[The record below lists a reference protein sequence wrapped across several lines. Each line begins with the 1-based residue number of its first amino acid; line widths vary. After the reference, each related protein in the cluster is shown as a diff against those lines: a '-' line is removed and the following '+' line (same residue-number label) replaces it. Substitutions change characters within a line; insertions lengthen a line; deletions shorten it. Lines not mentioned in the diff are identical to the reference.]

1 MDMDFSDF
9 PRITRLPY
17 YVFNIVNEIKMKA
30 RREGEDIIDLG
41 MGNPDQPT
49 PHHIVNKL
57 IEAVQNGKNHRY
69 SVSRGIYKLRAAISD
84 WYKRKYDVYIDP
96 EAEAIVT
103 LGAKEGIAHLV
114 LAMMDKGDVAIVP
127 GPAYPIHPYSVIIA
141 GGDVRAIPLSTDQL
155 FFDELL
161 KAIKNN
167 WPKPK
172 LLIISFPH
180 NPTTAVVDRDFFAK
194 VVNFAK
200 ENKLYIIHDLA
211 YADVVFD
218 EYRAPSILEISGA
231 KDIAV
236 EFFTLSKS
244 YNMPGWRVGFAVGNQ
259 KMIYALS
266 RIKSYLDYGMFQPVQ
281 IASIAALNGPYEPV
295 VEIVNLY
302 KKRRN
307 ALVEGLDRIG
317 WHIDKPKATMFVW
330 AAIPEQFKKLGS
342 LEFSKLLLSEG
353 KVAVSPGIGFGD
365 YGEGYLRFSLIENEE
380 RIQQAVRGIRKVINK

>member
-17 YVFNIVNEIKMKA
+17 YVFNIVNELKMKA
-30 RREGEDIIDLG
+30 RREGEDIVDLG

-49 PHHIVNKL
+49 PHHIVDKL
-57 IEAVQNGKNHRY
+57 IEAAQNGKNHRY
-69 SVSRGIYKLRAAISD
+69 SVSRGIYKLRVAISD
-84 WYKRKYDVYIDP
+84 WYKRRYDVYVDP
-96 EAEAIVT
+96 ETESIVT

-114 LAMMDKGDVAIVP
+114 LAMIDKGDVAIVP

-141 GGDVRAIPLSTDQL
+141 GGDVRAIPLSTDAL
-155 FFDELL
+155 FFEELE

-172 LLIISFPH
+172 LLILSFPH

-194 VVNFAK
+194 VVSFAK
-200 ENKLYIIHDLA
+200 ENKLYVIHDLA
-211 YADVVFD
+211 YADLVFD
-218 EYRAPSILEISGA
+218 GYSAPSILEIPGA

-266 RIKSYLDYGMFQPVQ
+266 RIKSYLDYGMFQPIQ
-281 IASIAALNGPYEPV
+281 IAAITALNGPGEPV
-295 VEIVNLY
+295 LEIANLY
-302 KKRRN
+302 KKRRD
-307 ALVEGLDRIG
+307 ALIDGLDRIG
-317 WHIDKPKATMFVW
+317 WHIEKPKATMFVW
-330 AAIPEQFKKLGS
+330 AGIPEQFKNLGS
-342 LEFSKLLLSEG
+342 LEFTKLLLSEG

-380 RIQQAVRGIRKVINK
+380 RTQQAIRGIKRVLHR

>member
-1 MDMDFSDF
+1 MEMDFSDF

-17 YVFNIVNEIKMKA
+17 YVFNIVNELKMKA

-49 PHHIVNKL
+49 PHHIVDKL
-57 IEAVQNGKNHRY
+57 VEAAQNGRNHRY
-69 SVSRGIYKLRAAISD
+69 SVSRGIYKLRIAICD
-84 WYKRKYDVYIDP
+84 WYKRRYDVYIDP

-114 LAMMDKGDVAIVP
+114 LAMMDKGDIAIVP
-127 GPAYPIHPYSVIIA
+127 GPAYPIHPYSVIIS
-141 GGDVRAIPLSTDQL
+141 GGDVIAIPLSTDQT
-155 FFDELL
+155 FFEELE
-161 KAIKNN
+161 KAVKNY

-180 NPTTAVVDRDFFAK
+180 NPTTAVVDREFFAK
-194 VVNFAK
+194 VVNFAR
-200 ENKLYIIHDLA
+200 ENRLYVIHDLA
-211 YADVVFD
+211 YADLVFD
-218 EYRAPSILEISGA
+218 GYKAPSILEIAGA

-266 RIKSYLDYGMFQPVQ
+266 RIKSYLDYGMFQPIQ
-281 IASIAALNGPYEPV
+281 ISAITALNGPYEPV
-295 VEIVNLY
+295 LEIANLY
-302 KKRRN
+302 RSRRN
-307 ALVEGLDRIG
+307 TLIDGLDRVG
-317 WHIDKPKATMFVW
+317 WHIEKPRATMFVW
-330 AAIPEQFKKLGS
+330 AGIPEQFKKPGS
-342 LEFSKLLLSEG
+342 LEFTKLLLSEG

-365 YGEGYLRFSLIENEE
+365 YGEGCVRFSLIENEE
-380 RIQQAVRGIRKVINK
+380 RIQQAVRGIRRVLHK

>member
-17 YVFNIVNEIKMKA
+17 YVFNIVNELKMKA
-30 RREGEDIIDLG
+30 RREGEDIVDLG

-49 PHHIVNKL
+49 PHHIVDKL
-57 IEAVQNGKNHRY
+57 IEAAQNGKNHRY
-69 SVSRGIYKLRAAISD
+69 SVSRGIYKLRVAISD
-84 WYKRKYDVYIDP
+84 WYKRRYDVYVDP
-96 EAEAIVT
+96 ETESIVT

-114 LAMMDKGDVAIVP
+114 LAMIDKGDVAIVP

-141 GGDVRAIPLSTDQL
+141 GGDVRAIPLSTDAL
-155 FFDELL
+155 FFEELE

-172 LLIISFPH
+172 LLILSFPH

-194 VVNFAK
+194 VVSFAK
-200 ENKLYIIHDLA
+200 ENKLYVIHDLA
-211 YADVVFD
+211 YADLVFD
-218 EYRAPSILEISGA
+218 GYSAPSILEIPGA

-259 KMIYALS
+259 KMIFALS
-266 RIKSYLDYGMFQPVQ
+266 RIKSYLDYGMFQPIQ
-281 IASIAALNGPYEPV
+281 IAAITALNGPGEPV
-295 VEIVNLY
+295 LEIANLY
-302 KKRRN
+302 KKRRD
-307 ALVEGLDRIG
+307 ALIDGLDRIG
-317 WHIDKPKATMFVW
+317 WHIEKPKATMFVW
-330 AAIPEQFKKLGS
+330 AGIPEQFKNLGS
-342 LEFSKLLLSEG
+342 LEFTKLLLSEG

-380 RIQQAVRGIRKVINK
+380 RTQQAIRGIKRVLHR

>member
-1 MDMDFSDF
+1 
-9 PRITRLPY
+9 
-17 YVFNIVNEIKMKA
+17 VNELKMKA
-30 RREGEDIIDLG
+30 RREGEDIVDLG

-49 PHHIVNKL
+49 PHHIVDKL
-57 IEAVQNGKNHRY
+57 IEAAQNGKNHRY
-69 SVSRGIYKLRAAISD
+69 SVSRGIYKLRVAISD
-84 WYKRKYDVYIDP
+84 WYKRRYDVYVDP
-96 EAEAIVT
+96 ETESIVT

-114 LAMMDKGDVAIVP
+114 LAMIDKGDVAIVP

-141 GGDVRAIPLSTDQL
+141 GGDVRAIPLSTDAL
-155 FFDELL
+155 FFEELE

-172 LLIISFPH
+172 LLILSFPH

-194 VVNFAK
+194 VVSFAK
-200 ENKLYIIHDLA
+200 ENKLYVIHDLA
-211 YADVVFD
+211 YADLVFD
-218 EYRAPSILEISGA
+218 GYSAPSILEIPGA

-266 RIKSYLDYGMFQPVQ
+266 RIKSYLDYGMFQPIQ
-281 IASIAALNGPYEPV
+281 IAAITALNGPGEPV
-295 VEIVNLY
+295 LEIANLY
-302 KKRRN
+302 KKRRD
-307 ALVEGLDRIG
+307 ALIDGLDRIG
-317 WHIDKPKATMFVW
+317 WHIEKPKATMFVW
-330 AAIPEQFKKLGS
+330 AGIPEQFKNLGS
-342 LEFSKLLLSEG
+342 LEFTKLLLSEG

-380 RIQQAVRGIRKVINK
+380 RTQQAIRGIKRVLHR

>member
-17 YVFNIVNEIKMKA
+17 YVFNIVNELKMKA

-49 PHHIVNKL
+49 PHHIVDKL
-57 IEAVQNGKNHRY
+57 IEAAQNGKNHRY
-69 SVSRGIYKLRAAISD
+69 SVSRGIYKLRVAISD
-84 WYKRKYDVYIDP
+84 WYKRRYDVYVDP
-96 EAEAIVT
+96 ETESIVT

-114 LAMMDKGDVAIVP
+114 LAMIDKGDVAIVP

-141 GGDVRAIPLSTDQL
+141 GGDVRAIPLSTDGT
-155 FFDELL
+155 FFEELE

-172 LLIISFPH
+172 LLILSFPH

-194 VVNFAK
+194 VVSFAK
-200 ENKLYIIHDLA
+200 ENKLYVIHDLA
-211 YADVVFD
+211 YADLVFD
-218 EYRAPSILEISGA
+218 GYRAPSILEIPGA

-259 KMIYALS
+259 KMIFALS
-266 RIKSYLDYGMFQPVQ
+266 RIKSYLDYGMFQPIQ
-281 IASIAALNGPYEPV
+281 IAAITALNGPVEPV
-295 VEIVNLY
+295 HEIANLY
-302 KKRRN
+302 KKRRD
-307 ALVEGLDRIG
+307 ALIDGLDRIG
-317 WHIDKPKATMFVW
+317 WHIEKPKATMFVW
-330 AAIPEQFKKLGS
+330 AGIPEQFKKLGS
-342 LEFSKLLLSEG
+342 LEFTKLLLSEG

-365 YGEGYLRFSLIENEE
+365 YGDGYLRFSLIENEE
-380 RIQQAVRGIRKVINK
+380 RTQQAIRGIKKVLHR